1 MNESIQ
7 EKAPKPAGLLPKN
20 VQSWLII
27 GLAILMVAIM
37 WLTGGKKPPTAP
49 RVNNAVHPIP
59 LPSEVN
65 ETKINELQN
74 RISELQREQLVA
86 QNALTQQTRLL
97 GVTPAGQPLA
107 PNQMSQSVAG
117 NGQPPQPTPEDV
129 IQTERKKRAY
139 LSLFASNVALSY
151 REGNSLMSPDSVSPI
166 VPVPSS
172 SISSAAEPAHLAE
185 LLRSLQPQV
194 ALPLVAPAQQP
205 PTPPTQQTPLVAAVP
220 KKGPEENADQ
230 KDAPRPAAASTVT
243 KNAAAG
249 KNFVVL
255 EGTILEAV
263 LVNRIEGQF
272 AGPVECLLT
281 TDVYSHDRQHLLIPA
296 GTKAIGET
304 RKVENSGQTRLAVVF
319 HRLLMPD
326 GYSVNLDQ
334 FKGLDQIGDTGLR
347 DQVNNHY
354 LRIFGV
360 SLAIGALG
368 VLAEAGTNS
377 GLVTSSSDLM
387 RQGFAQS
394 TAQSS
399 AQILDKFLN
408 ILPTVTIREGHRVK
422 VYLSGDLALPDY
434 INHKMPS
441 DL

>member
-1 MNESIQ
+1 MNEAIQ
-7 EKAPKPAGLLPKN
+7 EKAPKPPGLLPKN

-49 RVNNAVHPIP
+49 RANNAVQPVP
-59 LPSEVN
+59 LPAEVN

-97 GVTPAGQPLA
+97 GVTPTGQPL
-107 PNQMSQSVAG
+107 PPGQMPQPGLAS
-117 NGQPPQPTPEDV
+117 GQPQQPTPEDV

-151 REGNSLMSPDSVSPI
+151 RNGNSATPLDSVLQNQSP
-166 VPVPSS
+166 S
-172 SISSAAEPAHLAE
+172 PASTSTEASQIADII
-185 LLRSLQPQV
+185 RSLQPPV
-194 ALPLVAPAQQP
+194 ALPPVAPLQQPTVSPTQHDPSAP
-205 PTPPTQQTPLVAAVP
+205 PTPN
-220 KKGPEENADQ
+220 KNHEEKSDQ
-230 KDAPRPAAASTVT
+230 KEATHPAVTSTET
-243 KNAAAG
+243 KNVAAG
-249 KNFVVL
+249 KTYVVF
-255 EGTILEAV
+255 EGSILEAV
-263 LVNRIEGQF
+263 LINRLEGQF
-272 AGPVECLLT
+272 VGPVECLLT

-368 VLAEAGTNS
+368 ALAEARTNS
-377 GLVTSSSDLM
+377 GLVTSSGDLM

>member
-7 EKAPKPAGLLPKN
+7 EKAPKPPGLLPKN

-27 GLAILMVAIM
+27 GLAILMVSIM

-49 RVNNAVHPIP
+49 RTNNAVQPVP
-59 LPSEVN
+59 LPAEVN

-97 GVTPAGQPLA
+97 GVTPTGQPL
-107 PNQMSQSVAG
+107 PPGQVPQTGIG
-117 NGQPPQPTPEDV
+117 NGQPQQPTPEDV

-151 REGNSLMSPDSVSPI
+151 RSGNSATSLDSVLQNQSPS
-166 VPVPSS
+166 PVSPAIDSS
-172 SISSAAEPAHLAE
+172 QIAEII
-185 LLRSLQPQV
+185 RSLQPPV
-194 ALPLVAPAQQP
+194 ALPPVAPVQQL
-205 PTPPTQQTPLVAAVP
+205 PTLPTQHDPSAPLAP
-220 KKGPEENADQ
+220 NKNHEEKSDQ
-230 KDAPRPAAASTVT
+230 KEVTHPAATSTET
-243 KNAAAG
+243 KNVAAG
-249 KNFVVL
+249 KSYVVF
-255 EGTILEAV
+255 EGSILEAV
-263 LVNRIEGQF
+263 LINRLEGQF

-304 RKVENSGQTRLAVVF
+304 RKVENSGQTRLAVIF

-368 VLAEAGTNS
+368 ALAEAGTNS

-387 RQGFAQS
+387 RQGLAQS

-434 INHKMPS
+434 NNHKMPS